1 MKVLVVKRFYLIF
14 INQTFK
20 SNNFSLNILCDQL
33 IEFLRPLFYCCMPV
47 DAIPAQ
53 ELVFENVEY
62 DPLLSPN
69 ELATLRFVLENT
81 GPYSLLSSYESA
93 VLDMTLDNV
102 MTDLL
107 EVDMDEHINPS
118 PTPKLFTVSRVMQGE
133 SPEYFKDPRVAST
146 SFKDFKIITSK
157 LQK

>member
-1 MKVLVVKRFYLIF
+1 MTCEDI
-14 INQTFK
+14 IA
-20 SNNFSLNILCDQL
+20 
-33 IEFLRPLFYCCMPV
+33 FLRLCFTNYACCVPV

-69 ELATLRFVLENT
+69 ELATLRFVLENA

-133 SPEYFKDPRVAST
+133 SPEYFKDPKVAST